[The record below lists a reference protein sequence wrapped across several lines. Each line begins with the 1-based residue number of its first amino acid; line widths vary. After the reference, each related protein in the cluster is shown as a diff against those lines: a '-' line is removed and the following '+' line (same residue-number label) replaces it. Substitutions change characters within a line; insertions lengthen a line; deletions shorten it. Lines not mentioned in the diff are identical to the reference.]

1 MSIASRLGLGPSPRP
16 GPTVNRPKL
25 KLKGHAQ
32 CQCESLFWDTI
43 IINYLKQQSYNKILI
58 IFKYLY
64 NVPYFLLWWC
74 FAVNSLDNI
83 LQCQCKKIQSNFLWR
98 ERSFEDYYYC
108 IIKYDVIFL
117 IFQLNCL
124 THLLEKTRCVC
135 ISMHVENTCDFGY
148 ISNIRYILWKISFS
162 YVLQL
167 WDYLYWNPWP
177 SKHINTYIS
186 RYATINIKWD
196 MADKHIS
203 LNGGFFDVTPD
214 DVRSSGVMTWRFK
227 LWRYVFY

>member
-16 GPTVNRPKL
+16 GPTDSTVNRPKL

-32 CQCESLFWDTI
+32 CQCESLSWDTI

-83 LQCQCKKIQSNFLWR
+83 LQCQRKQIQSNFLWR
-98 ERSFEDYYYC
+98 ERSFEDYYCY

-148 ISNIRYILWKISFS
+148 ISNIHYILWKISFTVVGLF
-162 YVLQL
+162 VLKSL
-167 WDYLYWNPWP
+167 TI
-177 SKHINTYIS
+177 KTYKYI
-186 RYATINIKWD
+186 Y
-196 MADKHIS
+196 
-203 LNGGFFDVTPD
+203 
-214 DVRSSGVMTWRFK
+214 
-227 LWRYVFY
+227 